1 MYVRFIEWDY
11 NLGEDS
17 YERCFIAPASQED
30 IDNDGFNFIGGAG
43 SNGAE
48 LEVFDT
54 LEKAILSSSFN
65 PFKADYSELSKEEID
80 ERDRILST
88 IKWDS
93 KKGIVKKK

>member
-1 MYVRFIEWDY
+1 MYARFIEWDY

-65 PFKADYSELSKEEID
+65 PFKINYSELSEEELKEKD
-80 ERDRILST
+80 KVLSKIIWDPEDGVK
-88 IKWDS
+88 IK
-93 KKGIVKKK
+93 

>member
-65 PFKADYSELSKEEID
+65 PFKINYSELSEEELKEKD
-80 ERDRILST
+80 KILSK
-88 IKWDS
+88 IIWDL
-93 KKGIVKKK
+93 KDGVKLK

>member
-11 NLGEDS
+11 GLGNDS
-17 YERCFIAPASQED
+17 YEKCFIAPASQED

-65 PFKADYSELSKEEID
+65 PFVATYSGLSKEEMD

-88 IKWDS
+88 IKWDNERGVI
-93 KKGIVKKK
+93 KK

>member
-17 YERCFIAPASQED
+17 YERCFITPASQED
-30 IDNDGFNFIGGAG
+30 IDNDGFNFVGGAG

-65 PFKADYSELSKEEID
+65 PFKADYSGLSKEEID
-80 ERDRILST
+80 ERDKVLSKIIWDPEDGVK
-88 IKWDS
+88 IK
-93 KKGIVKKK
+93 